1 MVGLAS
7 VEGPQGITSIRDN
20 LRNTRDIADACLTPQ
35 APQAAQAQEAQPRDS
50 SKERQDTGV
59 SETARQRL
67 TQLQKDL
74 NSTLENSGEN
84 LLIQSLSCQLQEQ
97 ATIPRAVATMELL
110 GKNKANAIYKKLP
123 QQAKSTVLSFL
134 ASPRY
139 DRPKTL
145 LMLEAGEELKS
156 TLFSDELGQ
165 IRGELDPKIS
175 CQLVKFSDEN
185 MIELFALIE
194 EAALP
199 RAFLYF
205 EPEQLA
211 RIVGQVQTSRAGEFA
226 RLAEAIAQIPL
237 AKDKAEDDLLI
248 KDAIRKLEK
257 KNHSDSTRPFLDYYK
272 SLLANVQPAVGDQL
286 ATTLSETDERF
297 QTFIDENYISKATFF
312 KLTWE
317 IQDMIL
323 ERVSIRNL
331 GNFVIGLNEKE
342 RNVVQAILADAR
354 WNLVEEESQ
363 RHSKKSA
370 RQVQQIY
377 WQGVQAVVD
386 QIKSEKGEGSIREL
400 FGDQARVIPN
410 DG

>member
-1 MVGLAS
+1 
-7 VEGPQGITSIRDN
+7 
-20 LRNTRDIADACLTPQ
+20 
-35 APQAAQAQEAQPRDS
+35 
-50 SKERQDTGV
+50 
-59 SETARQRL
+59 
-67 TQLQKDL
+67 
-74 NSTLENSGEN
+74 
-84 LLIQSLSCQLQEQ
+84 
-97 ATIPRAVATMELL
+97 
-110 GKNKANAIYKKLP
+110 
-123 QQAKSTVLSFL
+123 
-134 ASPRY
+134 
-139 DRPKTL
+139 
-145 LMLEAGEELKS
+145 
-156 TLFSDELGQ
+156 
-165 IRGELDPKIS
+165 
-175 CQLVKFSDEN
+175 